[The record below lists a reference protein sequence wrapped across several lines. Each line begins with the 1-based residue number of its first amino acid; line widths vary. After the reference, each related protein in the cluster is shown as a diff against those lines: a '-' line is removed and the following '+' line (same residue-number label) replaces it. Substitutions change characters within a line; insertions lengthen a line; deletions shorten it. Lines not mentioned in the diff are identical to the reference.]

1 LLFYEKKIAQTF
13 RKICKG
19 KCYVLVGLACFDT
32 LESVDGDVSLCWM
45 NTGLDILLYLSVKLG
60 YISAQKVYRHIS
72 VTNNVNEQ
80 PS

>member
-1 LLFYEKKIAQTF
+1 
-13 RKICKG
+13 
-19 KCYVLVGLACFDT
+19 LVGLACFDT

-45 NTGLDILLYLSVKLG
+45 NTGLETYFTYLLKLR